1 MESKISFIG
10 ELKTVFK
17 DESALYWDFIP
28 EQDKIFH
35 REEQLNF
42 LMNIFHRQFLKSKN
56 PTNAILY
63 GRPGTGKTMLAKF
76 FVDKVKKMGQDKFDV
91 LYISCKNYP
100 SEYDILK
107 LVIGKFLNLKYRGTQ
122 LPVYWEELRNYLV
135 VSSKKMLFVLDEI
148 DQLKDPDEFIFKLNR
163 INEEVRAVSIILITN
178 NLGFMSLLNPR
189 TLSTFTPEELMFQPY
204 NALQL
209 QDILKSRAM
218 LAFNEDALVPGVVE
232 KCSALTAQEH
242 GDARRALDLLRISG
256 EIADHEKSDK
266 IIIDYIDM
274 AEEKLDVDKI
284 INNVKSLPKQAQ
296 VVLSSIINSKSNR
309 ITTSDVYNSYRS
321 LCNQYGIKTLT
332 ERWVRNLIAEL
343 DLTGIIDTKNVYQG
357 RYGRKLEISLGIS
370 DHTLQKIKSILNE
383 TFL

>member
-1 MESKISFIG
+1 
-10 ELKTVFK
+10 
-17 DESALYWDFIP
+17 
-28 EQDKIFH
+28 
-35 REEQLNF
+35 
-42 LMNIFHRQFLKSKN
+42 
-56 PTNAILY
+56 
-63 GRPGTGKTMLAKF
+63 
-76 FVDKVKKMGQDKFDV
+76 
-91 LYISCKNYP
+91 
-100 SEYDILK
+100 
-107 LVIGKFLNLKYRGTQ
+107 
-122 LPVYWEELRNYLV
+122 
-135 VSSKKMLFVLDEI
+135 
-148 DQLKDPDEFIFKLNR
+148 
-163 INEEVRAVSIILITN
+163 
-178 NLGFMSLLNPR
+178 LNPR